1 MDQAKVRLF
10 LDKLPW
16 KGGLILAGGLL
27 FLGWFFT
34 TPPGLLGKADA
45 IGYAVCH
52 RIDSR
57 SFHIGNRQLPL
68 CVRCSGMYIGGML
81 GLVYQ
86 GILRRRRMGAP
97 PLRVIAFLAL
107 LGFAFGF
114 DGINSYLH
122 LFPNAPGL
130 YEPQNWL
137 RLLTGTGMGLVIAAA
152 IYPAFN
158 QTVWVDSDP
167 RPALASLRSFG
178 GLLLLALLLD
188 LLILTDSWLV
198 LYPLALVSSAGVIIL
213 LVMVYSMVLLMVFRQ
228 ENRFS
233 KWRQLFFPL
242 MGGFFI
248 ALLQISALDF
258 VRFWLT
264 KTWGGFPIFH

>member
-1 MDQAKVRLF
+1 MDRAKVRLVVGR
-10 LDKLPW
+10 LPW
-16 KGGLILAGGLL
+16 KGGLVLAAGLL
-27 FLGWFFT
+27 FLGWLFT

-57 SFHIGNRQLPL
+57 SFHIGTRQLPL
-68 CVRCSGMYIGGML
+68 CARCSGMYLGGML

-86 GILRRRRMGAP
+86 GLFGRRRMGTP
-97 PLRVIAFLAL
+97 PLRVIL
-107 LGFAFGF
+107 LMVLLVVAFGV

-122 LFPNAPGL
+122 LFPKAPGL
-130 YEPQNWL
+130 YQPQNWL

-158 QTVWVDSDP
+158 QTVWVDSDS
-167 RPALASLRSFG
+167 RPALDGLRSFG
-178 GLLLLALLLD
+178 LLSLAALVLD
-188 LLILTDSWLV
+188 LLVLTDSWVV
-198 LYPLALVSSAGVIIL
+198 LYPLALVSSAGVLIL
-213 LVMVYSMVLLMVFRQ
+213 LVMVYSIVLLMVFRQ

-233 KWRQLFFPL
+233 RWRQLFFPFL
-242 MGGFFI
+242 GGFLI
-248 ALLQISALDF
+248 ALLLISALDF